1 MNALLARIAALD
13 PKVQRI
19 GVVVLLLFIGFE
31 SWQLL
36 LKKPFAELRLKQA
49 EKISLERGA
58 AEADKYP
65 AELVRLNKEV
75 AGLRTQI
82 LGTNNS
88 LNTDQ
93 MVVKLVDDLAS
104 IGKRHGVK
112 LGNVVPNAEKNIFMF
127 SEVAFDISAKG
138 SYGAL
143 YNWLSS
149 LENEL
154 GPLVVSQMEI
164 RPPNGAE
171 KELGLTVKLSAYH
184 LVKDVEEMK

>member
-1 MNALLARIAALD
+1 MNAILARIAALD
-13 PKVQRI
+13 PKLQRI
-19 GVVVLLLFIGFE
+19 GIAAILLLIGFE
-31 SWQLL
+31 SWQLV
-36 LKKPFAELRLKQA
+36 LKKPLAEFRLKQQ
-49 EKISLERGA
+49 EKIALERGA
-58 AEADKYP
+58 AEANKYP
-65 AELVRLNKEV
+65 AELLRLNKEV
-75 AGLRTQI
+75 ADLRTQI

-93 MVVKLVDDLAS
+93 MVVKLVDDLAT

-112 LGNVVPNAEKNIFMF
+112 LGNVVPNAERNIFMF
-127 SEVAFDISAKG
+127 SEVAFDINAKG

-164 RPPNGAE
+164 RPPGGTE

-184 LVKDVEEMK
+184 LVKDVEEIK